1 MGQRLFAAVELFE
14 GLVQGLQ
21 IADLGRAAAVAL
33 LQPEHLEHEEH
44 QHQRHA
50 AEDEDHLHEALLYR
64 LVEIVVVHHGAD
76 DPEAA
81 PHVQMTKGAYLMHPG
96 QIRVGPPV
104 GVVVQRAGFLFLLS
118 AQQLTQTAHVQFLPL
133 IDALAALHDLDAPL
147 NGFGVHD
154 HKVIVILYHDV
165 AVPADM
171 DLRDELLIHDRG
183 VYHEAG
189 CLTPGLL
196 LHHKI
201 VLVTAVVLPVGDVLR
216 PGDGDIADGAEA
228 VAAVD
233 DLAVAVFQPDVP
245 DGIAPGHRG
254 AERFAGLRFSGD
266 GVQPV
271 GVFFQQDADAVG
283 GALHHQ
289 LHLPRLAVHHGG
301 AVILPDGTHHD
312 SQCGYRDDADGQ
324 RHPQGAQRLEAYLFR
339 GVLLH
344 IESSFGAVLL
354 FLSKNVII
362 LFIASETNFPVRKV
376 QGVIM
381 SYHVLIVDD
390 DPAICKLLSKVMIS
404 NEMDPLVVNSG
415 AAALDLIARQSS
427 TLDMIL
433 MDITLGD
440 MEGFDVIQT
449 IRRNGVTTP
458 VIIISGRNE
467 DYDFMYGLSLG
478 ADDYV
483 TKPFRPQILG
493 AKVKALIR
501 RSKSFSQENNQQIS
515 CGPFL
520 CDTTTM
526 RFYKNNVEL
535 NLSEKE
541 RSLLLLFVRHPQ
553 QVFTKDMI
561 YEQIWGNLIAVDDN
575 AIMVYIN
582 RLRSKIE
589 DNARTPQH
597 IITIRGVGYRF
608 VP

>member
-1 MGQRLFAAVELFE
+1 M
-14 GLVQGLQ
+14 
-21 IADLGRAAAVAL
+21 L
-33 LQPEHLEHEEH
+33 L
-44 QHQRHA
+44 A
-50 AEDEDHLHEALLYR
+50 
-64 LVEIVVVHHGAD
+64 
-76 DPEAA
+76 
-81 PHVQMTKGAYLMHPG
+81 
-96 QIRVGPPV
+96 
-104 GVVVQRAGFLFLLS
+104 
-118 AQQLTQTAHVQFLPL
+118 
-133 IDALAALHDLDAPL
+133 
-147 NGFGVHD
+147 
-154 HKVIVILYHDV
+154 
-165 AVPADM
+165 
-171 DLRDELLIHDRG
+171 
-183 VYHEAG
+183 
-189 CLTPGLL
+189 
-196 LHHKI
+196 
-201 VLVTAVVLPVGDVLR
+201 
-216 PGDGDIADGAEA
+216 
-228 VAAVD
+228 
-233 DLAVAVFQPDVP
+233 
-245 DGIAPGHRG
+245 
-254 AERFAGLRFSGD
+254 
-266 GVQPV
+266 
-271 GVFFQQDADAVG
+271 
-283 GALHHQ
+283 
-289 LHLPRLAVHHGG
+289 
-301 AVILPDGTHHD
+301 
-312 SQCGYRDDADGQ
+312 
-324 RHPQGAQRLEAYLFR
+324 
-339 GVLLH
+339 
-344 IESSFGAVLL
+344 
-354 FLSKNVII
+354 SKNVI
-362 LFIASETNFPVRKV
+362 LFSNSIGIDSIFGEEK
-376 QGVIM
+376 GVIM
-381 SYHVLIVDD
+381 AFHVLIVDD

-404 NEMDPLVVNSG
+404 NEMEPIVVNSG
-415 AAALDLIARQSS
+415 AAALDLIARQSD

-501 RSKSFSQENNQQIS
+501 RSKSFSQENSSQIT